1 MYAPIITPKDFEDR
15 VRLGTSDPAH
25 EDMGLEFKGK
35 CHYDEK
41 DLKKRDAEQREAAR
55 DITQFANTEGGTVIY
70 GVDEHKDKQSKKVTA
85 RGLLPTPDVD
95 RAIEWL
101 VKGFARYIY
110 PLSPIPT
117 VTPITV
123 GETTVIA
130 VNTEPSIPLQGVW
143 NATRRTDGMEFLFRN
158 NNKKEQMNMEQVM
171 IRMNSTPS
179 RAMQLRFLEMERH
192 YKLFDGNSI
201 RIHQRPVEVT
211 LQNFVPGSVDA
222 DLSAVR
228 LKGAGDWALK
238 ADLVHESPMPFEIPY
253 DWIRSVWWGN
263 NGHGATT
270 LNIHIRGRIWVY
282 KRNVMLDPDLSW

>member
-1 MYAPIITPKDFEDR
+1 MYEPITTPKDFEDR
-15 VRLGTSDPAH
+15 VRHGTPTAAH
-25 EDMGLEFKGK
+25 EDMHLEFKGK
-35 CHYDEK
+35 CHYDEE
-41 DLKKRDAEQREAAR
+41 DPKKRDAEQREAAR

-101 VKGFARYIY
+101 VKGFARYVY

-123 GETTVIA
+123 GKTTVIA
-130 VNTEPSIPLQGVW
+130 VNTDPSIPLQGVW
-143 NATRRTDGMEFLFRN
+143 DATKRTNGMEFLFRN

-179 RAMQLRFLEMERH
+179 RAMQLRFLEMERQH
-192 YKLFDGNSI
+192 KLFDGNTI
-201 RIHQRPVEVT
+201 RIHQRPEHNVVRIGQKRT
-211 LQNFVPGSVDA
+211 VP

-238 ADLVHESPMPFEIPY
+238 AELIQDGPMPFEIPY
-253 DWIRSVWWGN
+253 DWIRTVWWGN
-263 NGHGATT
+263 NGHGATK